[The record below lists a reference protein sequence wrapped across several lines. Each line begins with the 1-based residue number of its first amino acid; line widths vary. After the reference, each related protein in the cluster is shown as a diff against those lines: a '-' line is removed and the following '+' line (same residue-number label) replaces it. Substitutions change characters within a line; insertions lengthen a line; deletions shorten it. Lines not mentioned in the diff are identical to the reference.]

1 MPYRTL
7 YVDVLHCTIFK
18 ESNSFRMWLYWFEKI
33 NIYIYIL
40 CGYQVPGTPDTWYSS
55 HQVRSWAS
63 SPRRHETTLV
73 KCWTMCRHF
82 FVYST
87 FRFQVMAR
95 RKDNDFM
102 AGSEDGFFWIL
113 WQRWWRWR
121 RRRPKLKEVLRWAW
135 MSNSSSDKSS
145 NKDADMLLLLLGVT
159 FLILL
164 LLPLLWWWWS
174 WLLLLLLLQRWT
186 PPPPPPP
193 RNPQ

>member
-1 MPYRTL
+1 MPYMTLPCWRTA
-7 YVDVLHCTIFK
+7 LHYFQSI
-18 ESNSFRMWLYWFEKI
+18 KI
-33 NIYIYIL
+33 RFGCGYIDLKNIYIYSIL
-40 CGYQVPGTPDTWYSS
+40 LPGTRYSDTWYI
-55 HQVRSWAS
+55 HRIKFDRGL
-63 SPRRHETTLV
+63 RRLV
-73 KCWTMCRHF
+73 AKKKQTNTGNVGQCRLLF
-82 FVYST
+82 YST

-95 RKDNDFM
+95 RKDNDFI
-102 AGSEDGFFWIL
+102 AGSEDGFFVL
-113 WQRWWRWR
+113 RWR
-121 RRRPKLKEVLRWAW
+121 RRPTLKEVLRWAW